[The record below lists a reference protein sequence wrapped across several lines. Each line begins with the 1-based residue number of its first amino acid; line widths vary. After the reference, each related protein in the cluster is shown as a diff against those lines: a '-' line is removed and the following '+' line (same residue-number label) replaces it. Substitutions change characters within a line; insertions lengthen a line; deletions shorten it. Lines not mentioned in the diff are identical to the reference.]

1 MEERS
6 LRVYDSEKTFF
17 SKLTN
22 TLTKIIIPT
31 QVGINSMLIS
41 IKRNNVLKTYENTLE
56 DIENVEKKEAIKKKF
71 EDVYALY
78 LEAVDKHIMD
88 SIYKKVKNDTA
99 TDFEKNALS
108 KYYTVIHLK
117 DSEYLEYKYRKQIY
131 LLELDYQSIKKS
143 EKPKLLEKY
152 KKIYLKE
159 MEVLYK
165 GLLKHYSIKLADN
178 LTYGTKEETYNKI
191 FSTVEE
197 YISNIMPLKFEQDKS
212 KEYAQILEDYNNYEK
227 FAVGKLD
234 QNDNIEKN
242 MILLSISRKL
252 FTHSL
257 PLIVAEQCYIK
268 LLKDIRSLIVDTKV
282 IRKQEKAYSLL
293 IRLIEEYNIK
303 LLSTK
308 IYWDKPSDREEYKE
322 FWKKYQEISEL
333 KGINNAEYNE
343 QLEILFITNDLKKVS
358 LNENKYY
365 KIIKFYKNKLV
376 ELGVMKNLKN
386 SFSSNINLH
395 STSKKLCRK

>member
-117 DSEYLEYKYRKQIY
+117 DS
-131 LLELDYQSIKKS
+131 
-143 EKPKLLEKY
+143 
-152 KKIYLKE
+152 
-159 MEVLYK
+159 
-165 GLLKHYSIKLADN
+165 
-178 LTYGTKEETYNKI
+178 GTR
-191 FSTVEE
+191 
-197 YISNIMPLKFEQDKS
+197 
-212 KEYAQILEDYNNYEK
+212 
-227 FAVGKLD
+227 
-234 QNDNIEKN
+234 
-242 MILLSISRKL
+242 LSINK
-252 FTHSL
+252 
-257 PLIVAEQCYIK
+257 K
-268 LLKDIRSLIVDTKV
+268 KWKTKT
-282 IRKQEKAYSLL
+282 IRK
-293 IRLIEEYNIK
+293 I
-303 LLSTK
+303 
-308 IYWDKPSDREEYKE
+308 
-322 FWKKYQEISEL
+322 
-333 KGINNAEYNE
+333 
-343 QLEILFITNDLKKVS
+343 
-358 LNENKYY
+358 
-365 KIIKFYKNKLV
+365 
-376 ELGVMKNLKN
+376 
-386 SFSSNINLH
+386 
-395 STSKKLCRK
+395 